1 MSSPATPKE
10 QLTAYQRWEL
20 DSFDAPKVSIPLE
33 GKVPLGND
41 PKVSLPLGGS
51 VPVGGSPEKGRK
63 AAILP
68 TAAQLERLHQQ
79 AHEEGYAAGRR
90 EGGERAAAEALQL
103 QQIVAAL
110 AEESQRFDQRVAEDL
125 LALGLAIGRQ
135 VLRQALKLRPE
146 LILAV
151 VNEVLGQLPLSH
163 RRARLILHPEDTT
176 LVRLALGERLKQS
189 GWELIENA
197 EISRG
202 GCRLEAAE
210 CEIDATLEHRW
221 QRVVAAIGNEHAWIE

>member
-10 QLTAYQRWEL
+10 QRTAYQRWEL

-33 GKVPLGND
+33 GKVPLGGA
-41 PKVSLPLGGS
+41 PKNGH
-51 VPVGGSPEKGRK
+51 K

-68 TAAQLERLHQQ
+68 TAAQLERMHQQ

-90 EGGERAAAEALQL
+90 EGSDRSAAEALRL

-110 AEESQRFDQRVAEDL
+110 GEESQRFDQRVADEL
-125 LALGLAIGRQ
+125 LGLALAIGKQ
-135 VLRQALKLRPE
+135 VLRHTLKLRPE

-163 RRARLILHPEDTT
+163 QRARLILHPEDAT
-176 LVRLALGERLKQS
+176 LVRLSLSERLEQS
-189 GWELIENA
+189 GWEIVENA

-210 CEIDATLEHRW
+210 CEIDATLERRW
-221 QRVVAAIGNEHAWIE
+221 QRVVDAIGSGHAWIE

>member
-20 DSFDAPKVSIPLE
+20 DSFDAQ
-33 GKVPLGND
+33 D
-41 PKVSLPLGGS
+41 
-51 VPVGGSPEKGRK
+51 KGRK

-68 TAAQLERLHQQ
+68 TTLQLDRMRQQ
-79 AHEEGYAAGRR
+79 AHDEGYAAGHRA
-90 EGGERAAAEALQL
+90 GSDRAAAEAMRM
-103 QQIVAAL
+103 QQIVASL
-110 AEESQRFDQRVAEDL
+110 EEASQQFDQRVADDL
-125 LALGLAIGRQ
+125 LGLALTISRQ

-163 RRARLILHPEDTT
+163 QRARLILHPEDAA
-176 LVRLALGERLKQS
+176 LVRLSLAERLAQS
-189 GWELIENA
+189 RWEIIENP

-202 GCRLEAAE
+202 GCRMESAE
-210 CEIDATLEHRW
+210 CEIDATLECRW
-221 QRVVAAIGNEHAWIE
+221 RRVVDAIGGERAWIE